1 VEEEEERSEEDV
13 TVVIGLPT
21 NLTNRDRRVRIRRDL
36 LKREVGVRG
45 IEVEATVEAVAPPR
59 RRRGREDREVGD
71 LDWRKGGVRRGFGCC
86 VMEGM
91 VFILPDV

>member
-1 VEEEEERSEEDV
+1 
-13 TVVIGLPT
+13 
-21 NLTNRDRRVRIRRDL
+21 
-36 LKREVGVRG
+36 
-45 IEVEATVEAVAPPR
+45 
-59 RRRGREDREVGD
+59 